1 MSSATFPLPGP
12 LPGLA
17 LRRVTDEADRTAR
30 DERWA
35 GWMQAA
41 QQGDSRAYEQ
51 LLRECLPLLRAIC
64 RQRLREPA
72 EVEEAVQDTLLTL
85 HRVRHTYDPSRPFR
99 PWLAAIAD
107 RRALDRLRSLARRR
121 GREADL
127 EAAEHVG
134 VAGDAEARLLSADL
148 REAVRELP
156 ASQRTA
162 LQLTKIEAM
171 SLAEA
176 SERSRMSIGA
186 LKVATHRAVQ
196 SLRRKLGGER

>member
-1 MSSATFPLPGP
+1 MSLASVPFPQLVP
-12 LPGLA
+12 
-17 LRRVTDEADRTAR
+17 RRVSEAEERLAR
-30 DERWA
+30 DARWA
-35 GWMQAA
+35 GLMQAA
-41 QQGDSRAYEQ
+41 QAGDSRAYET
-51 LLRECLPLLRAIC
+51 LLRECLPLLRAIV

-72 EVEEAVQDTLLTL
+72 EVEDAVQDTLLTL

-107 RRALDRLRSLARRR
+107 RRALDRLRVLARRR

-127 EAAEHVG
+127 DTAERLG
-134 VAGDAEARLLSADL
+134 ASGDAEARLLSADL
-148 REAVRELP
+148 RSAVKDLP
-156 ASQRTA
+156 ESQRTA
-162 LQLTKIEAM
+162 LQLTKIEAL

-196 SLRRKLGGER
+196 SLRRRLGGQS